1 MKNIYEILK
10 EFGLELPEE
19 KKADFEKAW
28 KENYRT
34 KNEYDN
40 AVAKREEYDN
50 AVTKRDEYKSSLDTV
65 NERLKEFD
73 GVDVKDLQSQITKLQ
88 GDLQAK
94 DAEYAQKEAERQFN
108 GELSAAI
115 KKAGGRNEK
124 AVMAMLDMETL
135 KASKNQSADIEAA
148 IGAVKES
155 DAYLFGSDEPFKNP
169 VGSTGCG
176 GSGKADGVSA
186 LRAAMGL
193 PENK

>member
-10 EFGLELPEE
+10 EFGLELPAE

-34 KNEYDN
+34 K
-40 AVAKREEYDN
+40 AEYDN

-94 DAEYAQKEAERQFN
+94 DAEYAQKEAERQFT

-148 IGAVKES
+148 IGAVKEY

-169 VGSTGCG
+169 VGSTGGNG
-176 GSGKADGVSA
+176 GSGGADGVSA

>member
-1 MKNIYEILK
+1 M
-10 EFGLELPEE
+10 
-19 KKADFEKAW
+19 
-28 KENYRT
+28 
-34 KNEYDN
+34 
-40 AVAKREEYDN
+40 
-50 AVTKRDEYKSSLDTV
+50 
-65 NERLKEFD
+65 
-73 GVDVKDLQSQITKLQ
+73 
-88 GDLQAK
+88 QAK
-94 DAEYAQKEAERQFN
+94 DAEYAQKEAERQFS

-169 VGSTGCG
+169 VGSTGNG
-176 GSGKADGVSA
+176 GSGGADEVSA

>member
-1 MKNIYEILK
+1 MRKHIIGENGIGYTLGAD
-10 EFGLELPEE
+10 GLYYPDLQLPEE

-40 AVAKREEYDN
+40 AVAKR
-50 AVTKRDEYKSSLDTV
+50 DEYKSSLDTV
-65 NERLKEFD
+65 NEKLKEFD
-73 GVDVKDLQSQITKLQ
+73 EVDVKDLQSQIAKLQ
-88 GDLQAK
+88 DDLQAK
-94 DAEYAQKEAERQFN
+94 DAEYAQKEAERQFS

-148 IGAVKES
+148 IGAVTEKS
-155 DAYLFGSDEPFKNP
+155 TSKNI
-169 VGSTGCG
+169 
-176 GSGKADGVSA
+176 
-186 LRAAMGL
+186 RR
-193 PENK
+193 

>member
-34 KNEYDN
+34 K
-40 AVAKREEYDN
+40 AEYDN

-94 DAEYAQKEAERQFN
+94 DAEYAQKEAERQFT

-135 KASKNQSADIEAA
+135 KASK
-148 IGAVKES
+148 KES

-169 VGSTGCG
+169 VGSTGGNG
-176 GSGKADGVSA
+176 GSGGADGVSA

>member
-34 KNEYDN
+34 K
-40 AVAKREEYDN
+40 AEYDN

-94 DAEYAQKEAERQFN
+94 DAEYAQKEAERQFT

-135 KASKNQSADIEAA
+135 KA
-148 IGAVKES
+148 
-155 DAYLFGSDEPFKNP
+155 
-169 VGSTGCG
+169 
-176 GSGKADGVSA
+176 DGVSA